1 VKRLVALVSA
11 AMFFGA
17 SIVVPTHAAVTAG
30 AKCATKG
37 QIKISQGRKYTC
49 TKSGKKLVWNKGIV
63 VAPTIP
69 NVNPTPTPTPTVT
82 AKAIANSWPLDKAI
96 ESVENLLSIA
106 DASERRYLADLEP
119 VDVALDIRLGPTTSK
134 VRAEEFLAPLK
145 AAVNNWSGDFAPK
158 ESVVIAI
165 AEVQDYEFMKE
176 IWPKFG
182 LNGGGFDNSQE
193 GWARYG
199 SACNQGSAIYDQV
212 PFFWGCM
219 STSGSL
225 EMIGLRKFTAH
236 EYTHLVQYGIIRKKA
251 GKSFSSLP
259 LIFMEGA
266 ADYYGITY
274 SSTPEKFLKDWASYR
289 SIGFLSNETK
299 IALKNAN
306 SADMQEMISDSM
318 SGGKKFSG
326 HWYYTGA
333 YATARLIAAQGHKG
347 YVDYMYEYG
356 LSGDAY
362 AAFEKVYGVKFENFA
377 KIIAPELVEFAKLLS

>member
-1 VKRLVALVSA
+1 MKKFVALVST

-17 SIVVPTHAAVTAG
+17 SIVVPASAAVTAG

-49 TKSGKKLVWNKGIV
+49 IKSGKKLVWNKGNVISS
-63 VAPTIP
+63 TIP
-69 NVNPTPTPTPTVT
+69 NVNPTPTVT
-82 AKAIANSWPLDKAI
+82 AKAIAYSWPLDKEI

-106 DASERRYLADLEP
+106 DAAERRYLADLKP
-119 VDVALDIRLGPTTSK
+119 VDVKLDIRLGPTTSK
-134 VRAEEFLAPLK
+134 IRSEEFLAPLK
-145 AAVNNWSGDFAPK
+145 VAVSNWSGDFAPK
-158 ESVVIAI
+158 ESVVIAL

-182 LNGGGFDNSQE
+182 LNGGGFDNSQAN
-193 GWARYG
+193 WARYG
-199 SACNQGSAIYDQV
+199 AECNQGSAIYDQV

-219 STSGSL
+219 SSSGSL

-236 EYTHLVQYGIIRKKA
+236 EYTHLVQYGIIKKKA
-251 GKSFSSLP
+251 GKSFYGLP

-266 ADYYGITY
+266 ADFYGITY
-274 SSTPEKFLKDWASYR
+274 ASNAEKFLKDWSSYR
-289 SIGFLSNETK
+289 SYGFISNETK
-299 IALKNAN
+299 IALKNAS
-306 SADMQEMISDSM
+306 SADMLEMISDSM
-318 SGGKKFSG
+318 SGGMKFSG

-347 YVDYMYEYG
+347 YVDYMFEYG

-362 AAFEKVYGVKFENFA
+362 AAFEKVYGVTFQSFA
-377 KIIAPELVEFAKLLS
+377 KMIAPELVEFAKLLS

>member
-1 VKRLVALVSA
+1 
-11 AMFFGA
+11 MFLGA
-17 SIVVPTHAAVTAG
+17 SIVIPAHAAATAG

-49 TKSGKKLVWNKGIV
+49 IKSGKKLLWNKGIE

-69 NVNPTPTPTPTVT
+69 NVTPTPTPTFT
-82 AKAIANSWPLDKAI
+82 AKAIANYWPLDKAI

-106 DASERRYLADLEP
+106 DGSERRYLADLKP
-119 VDVALDIRLGPTTSK
+119 VDVKLDIRLGPTTSK
-134 VRAEEFLAPLK
+134 IRSEEFLAPLK
-145 AAVNNWSGDFAPK
+145 VAVSNWSGDFAPK
-158 ESVVIAI
+158 ESVVIAL

-182 LNGGGFDNSQE
+182 LNGGGFDNSQA

-212 PFFWGCM
+212 PFFWGCV
-219 STSGSL
+219 SSSGSL

-236 EYTHLVQYGIIRKKA
+236 EYTHLVQYEIIKKKA
-251 GKSFSSLP
+251 GRSFNSLP

-266 ADYYGITY
+266 ADFYGITY
-274 SSTPEKFLKDWASYR
+274 ASTPEKFDKDWATYR
-289 SIGFLSNETK
+289 AIGFISDETK
-299 IALKNAN
+299 IALKNAS
-306 SADMQEMISDSM
+306 SADMLEMISDSM
-318 SGGKKFSG
+318 SGGRKFSG
-326 HWYYTGA
+326 HWSFTGA

-347 YVDYMYEYG
+347 YVDYMFEYG

-362 AAFEKVYGVKFENFA
+362 AAFEKVYGVTFQSFA
-377 KIIAPELVEFAKLLS
+377 KMIAPELVEFAKLLS